1 VVLAS
6 ISLLLSPLLL
16 SLSLLLLFSLVCSIH
31 EILGSLSLGHYL
43 DPAVTRTNGLIKE
56 LIEPSLFLGLN
67 VSKSGSD

>member
-6 ISLLLSPLLL
+6 ISLLLSPFLL
-16 SLSLLLLFSLVCSIH
+16 SLSLLLLFSLVFSIH